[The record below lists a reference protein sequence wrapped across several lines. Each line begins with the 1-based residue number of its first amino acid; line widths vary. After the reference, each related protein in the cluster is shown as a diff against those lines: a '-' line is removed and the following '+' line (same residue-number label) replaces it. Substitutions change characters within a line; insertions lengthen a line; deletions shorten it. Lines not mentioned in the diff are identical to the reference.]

1 LIISKSFVDIL
12 SSIFADIPFANED
25 ALKEKCEQTK
35 LLLPEIILSQL
46 LTAGNLIS
54 NIHGVE
60 YITNVFDKNK
70 KVSKKPNIFM
80 ANCSLS
86 KIYAKE
92 ETKRKFESV
101 LWNLNP
107 TNKDVDPSR
116 KISICVFP
124 KVSFKGDDDETNPIP
139 AVWESDDE
147 QADEST
153 SQEIG
158 DETGF
163 SDFAEYLEYCS
174 QKDLKIMNFI
184 SLDQELAD
192 LRDTAFDDNNE
203 NSLTHF
209 VKKLRNKVSAESLKH
224 VSICIPDSIFLPSL
238 EYNFFGKISKT
249 AVISIKGAFMV
260 ASIVMRN
267 DHYEIIKVLL
277 KNNVKNKGYT
287 AYIQRQPGIGI
298 GPDKTW
304 REKILSESFAEL
316 FEFEDISTYRL
327 DQEIMDELFN
337 KDTLQNNTYSFLH
350 HSKGKKIKLK
360 SFNTAYTDDND
371 RPVSVNS
378 VRVEDY
384 LKMILELN
392 NSLTDEEFKKMKKD
406 EGGMRKYN
414 EKINYINAL

>member
-1 LIISKSFVDIL
+1 MKKIYQSITDDGAIKHEDITKQRFLHFCIADKKLILSKSFVDIL
-12 SSIFADIPFANED
+12 SYIFADIAFTND
-25 ALKEKCEQTK
+25 NDLKQKCEQTK
-35 LLLPEIILSQL
+35 SLLPEIILSQL

-54 NIHGVE
+54 NIHGAE

-101 LWNLNP
+101 LLNLNP
-107 TNKDVDPSR
+107 TIKGQDSSR
-116 KISICVFP
+116 RISICVFP
-124 KVSFKGDDDETNPIP
+124 KVNFKGDEDETDISS

-147 QADEST
+147 QSDESS

-163 SDFAEYLEYCS
+163 SDFTEYLEYCS
-174 QKDLKIMNFI
+174 QNDLKIMNFI
-184 SLDQELAD
+184 SLDKELVD
-192 LRDTAFDDNNE
+192 LRDTAFDNNNE

-209 VKKLRNKVSAESLKH
+209 VKKLRSKVSAESLKH
-224 VSICIPDSIFLPSL
+224 VSICIPDSIFLPSF
-238 EYNFFGKISKT
+238 EYNIFGKISKT

-287 AYIQRQPGIGI
+287 TYIQRQPGIGV

-304 REKILSESFAEL
+304 RKRFYRKDLPSCLNLRISAHTVWITKSWTNCLIRTLFKITLTVFC
-316 FEFEDISTYRL
+316 I
-327 DQEIMDELFN
+327 IPKGN
-337 KDTLQNNTYSFLH
+337 K
-350 HSKGKKIKLK
+350 
-360 SFNTAYTDDND
+360 
-371 RPVSVNS
+371 
-378 VRVEDY
+378 
-384 LKMILELN
+384 
-392 NSLTDEEFKKMKKD
+392 
-406 EGGMRKYN
+406 
-414 EKINYINAL
+414 